1 VPFLLRLRTDSW
13 AQGARGVGEPL
24 ITPTRKNFP
33 NTMNEND
40 RVVGGETLVATHGS
54 MKLERSEAGVS
65 VKSA

>member
-1 VPFLLRLRTDSW
+1 
-13 AQGARGVGEPL
+13 
-24 ITPTRKNFP
+24 
-33 NTMNEND
+33 MNEND